1 LIGKNKKSAAP
12 ANESAGPSRLRL
24 PTESALRPLSGIRD
38 LLTEAGNKRACT
50 IELPWT
56 TNKPNQ
62 RFILTVCWGW
72 SSTDANW
79 AFYEENEVE
88 SRVLWSQLWSAS
100 DLDLM
105 YDMIAMA
112 ADPGATAH
120 AQIPDALKPGPEE
133 PPEESSA
140 GKKAEAPAKEAPPPP
155 PPQPNPATVSG
166 VNYAIPYPY
175 PMPGHPY
182 GAPMPYPMPYPM
194 PQQGYPQ
201 GYPPGY
207 PPQPQPGYPP
217 QGPPP
222 GYPQDPNSTG
232 WNYPPAAPQQGAP
245 QQAAPAPAAP
255 PPTPAPTATPP
266 APQATT
272 SPAASAPPRSAQ
284 DAATTAMPIDMD
296 LLQKRT
302 NILLGT
308 LLTGAE
314 LITEPT
320 LEAALKIQDLVR
332 AGRLTSSRAP
342 ELLKLFF
349 SMGAAI
355 EDYIDP
361 SEFVAPNKPKVEPAK
376 KPAPGADMKELH
388 QAFELLIKS
397 GLLTEN
403 DIKTAQE
410 VRQKHGGDIRNIL
423 QAAGKVDSKT
433 MAAAGTCASLVQANL
448 MKVEQ
453 CIIALNYCSRSRVGF
468 DEALEELRWEN
479 PRKAAK
485 KS

>member
-1 LIGKNKKSAAP
+1 
-12 ANESAGPSRLRL
+12 
-24 PTESALRPLSGIRD
+24 
-38 LLTEAGNKRACT
+38 
-50 IELPWT
+50 
-56 TNKPNQ
+56 
-62 RFILTVCWGW
+62 
-72 SSTDANW
+72 
-79 AFYEENEVE
+79 
-88 SRVLWSQLWSAS
+88 
-100 DLDLM
+100 
-105 YDMIAMA
+105 
-112 ADPGATAH
+112 
-120 AQIPDALKPGPEE
+120 
-133 PPEESSA
+133 
-140 GKKAEAPAKEAPPPP
+140 
-155 PPQPNPATVSG
+155 
-166 VNYAIPYPY
+166 
-175 PMPGHPY
+175 
-182 GAPMPYPMPYPM
+182 
-194 PQQGYPQ
+194 
-201 GYPPGY
+201 
-207 PPQPQPGYPP
+207 
-217 QGPPP
+217 
-222 GYPQDPNSTG
+222 
-232 WNYPPAAPQQGAP
+232 
-245 QQAAPAPAAP
+245 
-255 PPTPAPTATPP
+255 
-266 APQATT
+266 
-272 SPAASAPPRSAQ
+272 
-284 DAATTAMPIDMD
+284 MPIDMD
-296 LLQKRT
+296 LMQKRT

-332 AGRLTSSRAP
+332 AGKLTSSRAP

-361 SEFVAPNKPKVEPAK
+361 SEFVASTPKPPKGEPVK
-376 KPAPGADMKELH
+376 KPAPGADIKELH

-433 MAAAGTCASLVQANL
+433 MAAAATCASLVQANL

-485 KS
+485 KT